1 VFYALN
7 WANKILTVKERA
19 MVSFSIRI
27 PEDLHSDLM
36 ELCEEFESNK
46 TSVVR
51 LALKRLARQELP
63 KRRKRPPQ
71 TEGVA

>member
-1 VFYALN
+1 
-7 WANKILTVKERA
+7 